1 MWAVDGY
8 DLAEHLDLGVGVG
21 KQVLIPAGVLG
32 RAALG
37 GDDHPALAVGAV
49 DQRRGALLTGAAPGG
64 GEQQDGGAPPV
75 IPALTAAVAVDADVL
90 CAEEV
95 VV

>member
-1 MWAVDGY
+1 MGAHGY
-8 DLAEHLDLGVGVG
+8 DLAEHLDLGVGLG
-21 KQVLIPAGVLG
+21 EQVLIPAGVFG

-49 DQRRGALLTGAAPGG
+49 DQRRGALLAGAAPGG
-64 GEQQDGGAPPV
+64 GEQQDGGAAPM
-75 IPALTAAVAVDADVL
+75 IAALAGGVAIDADVL